1 MMMIRVPRFRRVDDR
16 VEQYEAVAD
25 DQARLV
31 VHYNDQWETWFWRV
45 ERQGQTRVA
54 GSAPD
59 EIEARE
65 RAISAWIATR

>member
-1 MMMIRVPRFRRVDDR
+1 MVKIPRFRKVDDR

-31 VHYNDQWETWFWRV
+31 VVYNDQWESWFWYI
-45 ERQGQTRVA
+45 ERQGQTRVG

-59 EIEARE
+59 WLEAQE
-65 RAISAWIATR
+65 RAISAWIAKR

>member
-1 MMMIRVPRFRRVDDR
+1 MTIKIPRFRKVDDR

-31 VHYNDQWETWFWRV
+31 VVYNDQWESWFWCV
-45 ERQGQTRVA
+45 QRQGQTTVA

-59 EIEARE
+59 WIEAQE

>member
-1 MMMIRVPRFRRVDDR
+1 MIKIPRFRKVDDR

-31 VHYNDQWETWFWRV
+31 VVYNDQWESWFWYV
-45 ERQGQTRVA
+45 QRQGQTKVA

-59 EIEARE
+59 RIEAQE